1 VLQAHGGDLLP
12 VDEDLAESD
21 LRPRGDPR
29 LAVGQ
34 LVHRRRMPAA
44 VPPWASI
51 STSQFQPYRAGWVT
65 GPPRLASNT
74 VAMTTA
80 VATKTDP
87 ARTPRGTGRVAGLD
101 RTVSGRLAELLRT
114 GRSERLRL
122 RDRSTTDPQIFGV
135 RRGATS
141 CLTRNSV
148 TLGHRQVVTCTRGW
162 DTWVPEPVGQG
173 GQGPLASPTETPQR
187 RDTAADPHRN
197 PTDETAHSGTL
208 VMRVKKHG
216 KQSSAAPMRVS

>member
-21 LRPRGDPR
+21 LRPRGDPW

-80 VATKTDP
+80 VTTKTDP
-87 ARTPRGTGRVAGLD
+87 ARTPRGAGRVAGLD
-101 RTVSGRLAELLRT
+101 RTVRGRLAELLRT

-122 RDRSTTDPQIFGV
+122 RDRSTTDPQIFGDRLV
-135 RRGATS
+135 HARGNRHAQLHARMQIPRAATRRS
-141 CLTRNSV
+141 CPAKPCVSRRRANGSSQACGESTKTARELRVVVARNMVLMSITLRHYYYV
-148 TLGHRQVVTCTRGW
+148 TVVTAGN
-162 DTWVPEPVGQG
+162 DGSK
-173 GQGPLASPTETPQR
+173 L
-187 RDTAADPHRN
+187 
-197 PTDETAHSGTL
+197 L
-208 VMRVKKHG
+208 
-216 KQSSAAPMRVS
+216 